1 SLVHI
6 RLVGHDMD
14 PSRLAYDVVIQAE
27 TGFMSMNGHPD
38 KPPARMPVA
47 LMDILASH
55 QMRAAVLGGLYQRE
69 KTGLGWYAE
78 VSLLGSGLTA
88 LANQGTNALIN
99 GKTPQRQGS
108 SHPNIAPYG
117 DLLQCADG
125 QLVLAVGSDA
135 QFEGLCHTLGME
147 ELLSEEA
154 FHTNAERV
162 VHRAPLM
169 DALNQA
175 SKTWAWKDLHRAL
188 HEARVPAG
196 AVLNVMEAL
205 RQPGVEA
212 RYVVEEEGL
221 KRLKTSA
228 IHVGGFQAGTDT
240 A

>member
-1 SLVHI
+1 
-6 RLVGHDMD
+6 M
-14 PSRLAYDVVIQAE
+14 
-27 TGFMSMNGHPD
+27 
-38 KPPARMPVA
+38 
-47 LMDILASH
+47 
-55 QMRAAVLGGLYQRE
+55 
-69 KTGLGWYAE
+69 
-78 VSLLGSGLTA
+78 
-88 LANQGTNALIN
+88 
-99 GKTPQRQGS
+99 
-108 SHPNIAPYG
+108 
-117 DLLQCADG
+117 
-125 QLVLAVGSDA
+125 LAVGSDA